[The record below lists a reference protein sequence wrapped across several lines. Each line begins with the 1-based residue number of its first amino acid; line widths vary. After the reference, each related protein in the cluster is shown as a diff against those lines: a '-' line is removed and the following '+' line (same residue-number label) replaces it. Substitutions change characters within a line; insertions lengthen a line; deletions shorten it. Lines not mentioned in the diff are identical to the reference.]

1 MGNTVSYKK
10 FFVIASIIIC
20 LSMLLAIIMAAVFI
34 DAMGRYTHYLN
45 DYFYQ
50 EMEYGSLFA
59 KPETINVPIA
69 NGRDYAYHSAL
80 ISMPIVA
87 TVLTTS
93 IIVLYI
99 ICYSKAEPNEKHIIC
114 YSKAEPNEKQAINR
128 HYLTF
133 LNAGVSFIVM
143 TFLEY
148 TAGRF
153 VTLFS
158 DNAFGLAISGVIR
171 WMIMYFAT
179 RFVFIIIQIVISHRT
194 MKKREI
200 TVRIIYSVASFTVF
214 IFYTILAISYRPAT
228 DAFYTTV
235 LGFFCV
241 PACLILFEGILLFFK
256 NFDKNDNIPAIIS

>member
-10 FFVIASIIIC
+10 FFVIASVIIC

-99 ICYSKAEPNEKHIIC
+99 ICYSKAEPNEK
-114 YSKAEPNEKQAINR
+114 QAINR

-153 VTLFS
+153 VALFS

-214 IFYTILAISYRPAT
+214 IFYTILAISYRPTT